1 MEKQKTSGFRT
12 SIGGQALIEGIL
24 MRGPEKQAIV
34 VRSPEGLV
42 VKEEELKLIRDRYPI
57 LGWPL
62 IRGSVTFVDSMVRGV
77 KALMY
82 SADFY
87 PEEAGTEEPSKFEQW
102 LDKKLGNEKMEK
114 LIIGFSVV
122 IAVCFSLLLFMLIP
136 TLLSGLV
143 EHFTQSVL
151 ARNLVDGVLRVAIF
165 LCYLIAISRMKD
177 IRRLFS
183 YHGAEHKTI
192 FCYEAGLPL
201 TVENARIQPK
211 HHPRCGTSFLFVVII
226 VAILVHSV
234 LFAIWPMSNVF
245 ARIGVQLLALPF
257 VVGITY
263 EFNRYVGGHDNP
275 VTNFLAR
282 PGMWMQNFTTNEPD
296 DSMLEVAI
304 EAMKRVIP
312 EEKGKDK
319 W

>member
-1 MEKQKTSGFRT
+1 MRWESWMDSPLFAGMGRD
-12 SIGGQALIEGIL
+12 ALCSL
-24 MRGPEKQAIV
+24 LCRLPWTRRHYARGDTVCEAGAGV
-34 VRSPEGLV
+34 EALGLV
-42 VKEEELKLIRDRYPI
+42 AA
-57 LGWPL
+57 
-62 IRGSVTFVDSMVRGV
+62 GSVYIESCDAWGERSLLGAVEARQIFAEAYACLPGEPLMVRVVAAGDAEV
-77 KALMY
+77 IFLKA
-82 SADFY
+82 
-87 PEEAGTEEPSKFEQW
+87 EALLREPR
-102 LDKKLGNEKMEK
+102 
-114 LIIGFSVV
+114 
-122 IAVCFSLLLFMLIP
+122 
-136 TLLSGLV
+136 
-143 EHFTQSVL
+143 L
-151 ARNLVDGVLRVAIF
+151 ARNLVDGILRVAIF

-177 IRRLFS
+177 IRRLFA

-312 EEKGKDK
+312 EEKGKDA